1 MNDKPRRSIACVL
14 ACALLIVACGDDGG
28 PVETAARLDPDAL
41 LLEGPV
47 VALTRYDD
55 GQPKQVGISIAPVD
69 DSFWLVDDRELV
81 YLGNNALA
89 RDLAGD
95 VGRSVRVQGD
105 VFVGLDFLRTVFPN
119 AYELDGVVVTAPGP
133 SPQTAKSSLEGTIV
147 VLERYANGHPH
158 VLGIATDDGDV
169 VSFVETNKSEEL
181 RYRIGRQV
189 RVDGVRHRRTGSM
202 TVVSYTELEGNPLV
216 RAGDGFRLSFLA
228 GGLDENGQLM
238 GGVEVDTLAAFD
250 GKVFAGTS
258 YRRNTQEETPDPMVP
273 GQVLV
278 LDRPDGRWRVEFT
291 IPTEEATNG
300 PRVVLLTV
308 VRFETDGSGRPLD
321 HVVTM
326 LAAVGGN
333 GEIYLRA
340 PGEDEPWIA
349 TGLRETL
356 SQVAPGRGL
365 DARSLVSHTDAITGV
380 SSLFVGAGVGRHG
393 GDGGGI
399 YRGTYDPTRPTR
411 ITWSPVPE
419 VAITGQDANP
429 RVMGLTVAEGQ
440 VYASLGKSLLRR
452 TDGPTPTWN
461 EVYTYSLP
469 AGLDALR
476 RASVLHGPGGEPSLL
491 FGVEGVTGRMVR
503 VDLETGE
510 AIPEL
515 LPLPAVAGS
524 YYAILAYNG
533 PAIRF
538 REGGEIAIAGM
549 ELFRPRSGPV
559 QPEIPDLGR
568 HYDWTDGL
576 IVVRDPDG
584 TYGVNRIHDPT
595 LEVHPPVV
603 GVRAILPH
611 SPFPGEEDV
620 MYFGGFDHL
629 GHYSHNT
636 GWIFKAH
643 VDDVLDTFLTLP

>member
-1 MNDKPRRSIACVL
+1 MKNKPRMSIAYVL
-14 ACALLIVACGDDGG
+14 ASAALIAACLEPDV
-28 PVETAARLDPDAL
+28 PV
-41 LLEGPV
+41 LEGPV

-55 GQPKQVGISIAPVD
+55 GQPKQIGISIAPVKG
-69 DSFWLVDDRELV
+69 SVWRVDGRELV
-81 YLGNNALA
+81 YLGNNTLA
-89 RDLAGD
+89 RDLAGE

-105 VFVGLDFLRTVFPN
+105 VFVGLEYLRTVFPS
-119 AYELDGVVVTAPGP
+119 AYELDGVVATTPAAG
-133 SPQTAKSSLEGTIV
+133 PQTAESSLEGTIV
-147 VLERYANGHPH
+147 VLERHANGHPH
-158 VLGIATDDGDV
+158 ILGVETDDGDV
-169 VSFVETNKSEEL
+169 VSFEETNKSQEL
-181 RYRIGRQV
+181 RYRIGRRV
-189 RVDGVRHRRTGSM
+189 RVDGVRDIRTGSM

-216 RAGDGFRLSFLA
+216 RAGDGFRMSFLA

-238 GGVEVDTLAAFD
+238 GGVEIDTLTTFD
-250 GKVFAGTS
+250 GKIFAGTS
-258 YRRNTQEETPDPMVP
+258 YRRNTQEETPDPIVA

-308 VRFETDGSGRPLD
+308 VRFETDGSGQPLD
-321 HVVTM
+321 DVVTM

-349 TGLRETL
+349 TGLRETI
-356 SQVAPGRGL
+356 SQAASGRGL
-365 DARSLVSHTDAITGV
+365 DARSLVSHTDAVTGV

-411 ITWSPVPE
+411 ITWDPVPE
-419 VAITGQDANP
+419 FAITGEGANP

-440 VYASLGKSLLRR
+440 VYATLGKSLLHRA
-452 TDGPTPTWN
+452 DGPTPTWN
-461 EVYTYSLP
+461 EIYTYCLP

-476 RASVLHGPGGEPSLL
+476 RASVLRGPGGDTSLL
-491 FGVEGVTGRMVR
+491 FGVEGLTGRMVR
-503 VDLETGE
+503 VDLETHE
-510 AIPEL
+510 SIPEL
-515 LPLPAVAGS
+515 RPLRVVAS
-524 YYAILAYNG
+524 SVYAILAYNG
-533 PAIRF
+533 PAIRSH
-538 REGGEIAIAGM
+538 EDSELAIAGM
-549 ELFRPRSGPV
+549 ELFRPRRGPV
-559 QPEIPDLGR
+559 QPETPDLGR

-584 TYGVNRIHDPT
+584 TYRVNRIHDPT
-595 LEVHPPVV
+595 LEIHPPVV

-629 GHYSHNT
+629 GHYFHNT